1 MNIMKQKKKEEVEN
15 RVPERECD
23 STGNT
28 HTHTVTERER
38 ERVHFLSINCKL

>member
-1 MNIMKQKKKEEVEN
+1 MNIMKQKKKEKVEN

-28 HTHTVTERER
+28 HTHTVTEKERER
-38 ERVHFLSINCKL
+38 EYTSYL

>member
-1 MNIMKQKKKEEVEN
+1 MNIMKQKKKEKVEN

-28 HTHTVTERER
+28 HTHTVTESERER
-38 ERVHFLSINCKL
+38 EYTSYL

>member
-1 MNIMKQKKKEEVEN
+1 MNIMKQKKKEKVEN

-28 HTHTVTERER
+28 HTHTVTQRERER
-38 ERVHFLSINCKL
+38 EYTSYL

>member
-28 HTHTVTERER
+28 HTHTVTQRERER
-38 ERVHFLSINCKL
+38 EYTSYL